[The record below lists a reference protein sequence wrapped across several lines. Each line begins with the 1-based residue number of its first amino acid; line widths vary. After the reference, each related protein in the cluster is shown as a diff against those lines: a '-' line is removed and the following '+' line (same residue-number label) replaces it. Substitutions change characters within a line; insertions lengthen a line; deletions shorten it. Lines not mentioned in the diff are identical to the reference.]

1 MTILQ
6 DYASWVQLA
15 GGTGEAVSLSAGDC
29 LMISQQTV
37 QVLVIHYSLFL
48 QWARTDA
55 SIHTHDL
62 IYVNEMTKLWLLSP
76 TPISRPAWKL

>member
-48 QWARTDA
+48 HNGLVLMPRF
-55 SIHTHDL
+55 TH
-62 IYVNEMTKLWLLSP
+62 M
-76 TPISRPAWKL
+76 ISFM